1 MDIKSFGN
9 KETEKFIAKGELRKN
24 CRWRNLEKIVR
35 RKIDM
40 IIFADVID
48 DLRAPPSNRLEKL
61 SKDLTGFWSIRIND
75 QFRVIFKS
83 NNNQI
88 FDIRIVDYH

>member
-1 MDIKSFGN
+1 MEIKPFGN
-9 KETEKFIAKGELRKN
+9 KETEKFITKGELRKN
-24 CRWRNLEKIVR
+24 CRWRKLEKIAR

-40 IIFADVID
+40 IVFADVID
-48 DLRAPPSNRLEKL
+48 DLRAPPSNRLKKL

-75 QFRVIFKS
+75 QFRVIFRC